1 MNEIR
6 SVWVVSGWTDC
17 DMENCTDCDMESC
30 PVYTHAFETKDEAM
44 AIQRRGRAELPMLN
58 WTLDCMNYGNMDFA
72 NHMLDKLVEDFSEE
86 VKE

>member
-17 DMENCTDCDMESC
+17 DMEDCTDYDMESC

-58 WTLDCMNYGNMDFA
+58 WTLDSHDRWRVQMMDEA
-72 NHMLDKLVEDFSEE
+72 MDVWIIYSTI
-86 VKE
+86 